1 MVYLINYEFKSL
13 TENILKPEE
22 SFINFYVD
30 ECLKSNITTSS
41 TRRMR
46 IIVDAK
52 YEKDDLNKFMTEKFQ
67 HLIPSEQESL
77 LNYLF
82 IEYLFDGT
90 LGMWNTAP
98 MELELKGGTNTVC
111 SQPYPV
117 PRLHEATCRKEVE
130 RLLKIGVLKES
141 NDSEWGAPSFSQPK
155 SKTNRIRF
163 LSDFRNLNRQLKR
176 KPYPMPKTWE
186 LISNLEVF

>member
-1 MVYLINYEFKSL
+1 
-13 TENILKPEE
+13 
-22 SFINFYVD
+22 
-30 ECLKSNITTSS
+30 
-41 TRRMR
+41 
-46 IIVDAK
+46 
-52 YEKDDLNKFMTEKFQ
+52 MTEKFQ

-98 MELELKGGTNTVC
+98 MELELKGGANTVC

-117 PRLHEATCRKEVE
+117 PRVHEATCRKEVE

-155 SKTNRIRF
+155 SKTKRIRF

-176 KPYPMPKTWE
+176 KPYPMPKFCKM
-186 LISNLEVF
+186 LLNLEGFQYATSLDLNMGCYYISVSTRLVIYLLLSFHGESMIINA